1 MLQSALVAT
10 HSIRTFCAPHPRRN
24 LPAASS
30 KKRGEADFSRA
41 FQRAFLASE
50 ARPGVGGHEFELP
63 GYGIAD
69 FVWTHVDQ
77 GGLRDAGQAPRAAR
91 TAPPRLTSFEMK
103 LSGWRKA
110 LRQAYR
116 YTYFSDRVII
126 VLPMDIARAAHEALP
141 VLKELGIGLWGFD
154 KKSGRIYK
162 RTTPRFR
169 QPKSPAAK
177 ERAVQLLFRKFNLS
191 RSGEES

>member
-1 MLQSALVAT
+1 MLHSSVVTT
-10 HSIRTFCAPHPRRN
+10 HNIRTFCTPHPRRN
-24 LPAASS
+24 LPAISS
-30 KKRGEADFSRA
+30 NRRGESDFSRA
-41 FQRAFLASE
+41 FQRSFLASE
-50 ARPGVGGHEFELP
+50 ARSGIGGHEFELP

-69 FVWTHVDQ
+69 FVWAQ
-77 GGLRDAGQAPRAAR
+77 GTPVSQGQAPRPAR
-91 TAPPRLTSFEMK
+91 TASPRLTSFEMK

-154 KKSGRIYK
+154 KKSGRISK